1 MELSDD
7 ILFSKT
13 LLKKNVEEENEKL
26 KLEKEEEKIIKLNGN
41 RKSEKNLNL
50 IDSVR
55 VKLLRNEIK
64 RNFHK
69 RNTSTINATTESPIK
84 KKNHDDIF
92 LTIPN
97 IPIKENP
104 NIKLMKEFNF
114 ENFMNESIEK
124 IKKEKEKDLKKM
136 NQIKK
141 EMFNY
146 NNKDYISYLYSI
158 RKNNEKISRSILNI
172 IYNDLLKIK
181 INGKKK
187 ESKLKNRRTII
198 LPPLKI
204 NKKNIENRESKSL
217 SERKNSHLN
226 LINISHLF
234 NDKKNESYY

>member
-7 ILFSKT
+7 ILFSKR

-69 RNTSTINATTESPIK
+69 RNPSTINATTESPIK

-158 RKNNEKISRSILNI
+158 RKSNENISRSILNN

>member
-64 RNFHK
+64 RNLHK
-69 RNTSTINATTESPIK
+69 RNISTINATTESPIK

-158 RKNNEKISRSILNI
+158 RKSNENISRSILNN

-198 LPPLKI
+198 LPPLNI
-204 NKKNIENRESKSL
+204 NKNNIENRESKSL

-226 LINISHLF
+226 LINISRLF
-234 NDKKNESYY
+234 NDKKNES

>member
-64 RNFHK
+64 RNLHK
-69 RNTSTINATTESPIK
+69 RNISTINATTESPIK

-158 RKNNEKISRSILNI
+158 RKSNENISRSILNN

-204 NKKNIENRESKSL
+204 NKNNIENRESKSL

-226 LINISHLF
+226 LINISRLF
-234 NDKKNESYY
+234 NDKKNES